1 MNAEPAASELHQ
13 AFADPF
19 LSYVNSTTTLGI
31 AATMALIDSALAAVE
46 DGALLSRRFDHS
58 LQLSSPYEVVDGP
71 SAYLTRD
78 GESTVKNRT
87 ETRLTAPIFRAK

>member
-31 AATMALIDSALAAVE
+31 HDSPLEEA
-46 DGALLSRRFDHS
+46 RFEAS
-58 LQLSSPYEVVDGP
+58 VP
-71 SAYLTRD
+71 
-78 GESTVKNRT
+78 
-87 ETRLTAPIFRAK
+87 